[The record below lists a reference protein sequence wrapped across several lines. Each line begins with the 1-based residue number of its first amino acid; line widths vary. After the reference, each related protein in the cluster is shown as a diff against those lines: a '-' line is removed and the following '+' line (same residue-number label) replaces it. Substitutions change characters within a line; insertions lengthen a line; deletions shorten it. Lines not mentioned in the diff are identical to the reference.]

1 MDEQELVGY
10 LMNKIDELRNKY
22 KDIVVRQILENR
34 FLYRRGFTNEDL
46 DAISDYVDERKQLK
60 KSIELCQETLKI
72 LGYKYD

>member
-1 MDEQELVGY
+1 MDEQKLVEY

-22 KDIVVRQILENR
+22 KDIVARQILENR